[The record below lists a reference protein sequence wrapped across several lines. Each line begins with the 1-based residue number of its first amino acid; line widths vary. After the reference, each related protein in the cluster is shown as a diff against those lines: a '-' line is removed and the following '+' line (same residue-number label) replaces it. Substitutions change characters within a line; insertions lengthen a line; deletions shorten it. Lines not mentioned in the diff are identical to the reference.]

1 MKKAAYIPILGLMGL
16 FFAVDFLAAALRA
29 GQLNDMLSPVGA
41 GISSAILFFVYFK
54 TRKSHSVSISWLLF
68 ALACAAR
75 MAADVVWA
83 AQTLRQ
89 SGYSSGGMMN
99 VLYML
104 AGVLMLV
111 AVAVFV
117 LFQFRGWNGARLL
130 LDAAMYS
137 VCVVALVW
145 IVLLDR
151 STSGIAMTLQ
161 RGVPSAVGIFADL
174 VLAGALAVWALS
186 AKSGP
191 LFVWLVAAGAAGYA
205 LADLAY
211 YYTHYYGGYD
221 ACIGVFRTGGL
232 LLLAAGGLTERYT
245 EKGGAISPGNMY
257 RQTGAGMLRKHIKT
271 GAVLLLPLLAMA
283 VKGFVIEET
292 LGYLAFVTLYK
303 GLGMYFEAAQKNDDM
318 LKKEQEINGV
328 LESMVAERTKD
339 LMYVNGS
346 LSARNEQL
354 VFLSSRDTLTGLYNR
369 RYLMDWLEEQT
380 AAEAAPVTVMYLDL
394 DRFKVI
400 NDTYG
405 HDMGDRVI
413 TEIAKRLALLQCEG
427 SILARM
433 GGDEFVLAYTGD
445 CDDRAA
451 AGLAQRIIEECSQ
464 NIYIGDYVFTPSICV
479 GISVCPQDA
488 GDAASLLKHADI
500 ALYHAKEQGP
510 GRCAAFNLLIQ
521 KKTQKRHALEMQLN
535 RDEIFGELSLHYQ
548 PQFAIPDDRLI
559 GAEALLRWNSA
570 ELGAVP
576 PSEFI
581 PIAEETGRINGIG
594 LWVLREAAAQA
605 AEWNARYG
613 ERLPVGVNISLKQL
627 NSTGLLE
634 ELRSMASR
642 ADFDPAWLD
651 IEITESVALE
661 GEYRLIQIFRLFKA
675 IGMSVSIDDFGS
687 GYSSIMSLKQ
697 YSFDRIKI
705 AKEMID
711 SVTVSERTEQIVK
724 AIVMM
729 ARSLGITVIAEG
741 VETEE
746 QYDKLAALGC
756 AQIQGFYL
764 GRPVPADEFE
774 EMYLKPVQ
782 ITLAPA

>member
-16 FFAVDFLAAALRA
+16 FFAVDFVAAALRA
-29 GQLNDMLSPVGA
+29 DQLADMLSPVGA
-41 GISSAILFFVYFK
+41 GISSAIFFFVYFK

-68 ALACAAR
+68 GLACAAR
-75 MAADVVWA
+75 MAADAAWA
-83 AQTLRQ
+83 AGMLRQ
-89 SGYSSGGMMN
+89 GDHSPDGIMN

-104 AGVLMLV
+104 SGVLLLA

-117 LFQFRGWNGARLL
+117 VFRFRRWNGVLLL
-130 LDAAMYS
+130 LDAAMYTM
-137 VCVVALVW
+137 CVVALVW

-161 RGVPSAVGIFADL
+161 RGVPSAVGISADL
-174 VLAGALAVWALS
+174 VLVGVLAVWALS

-191 LFVWLVAAGAAGYA
+191 LFVWLVAAGAAVYA

-232 LLLAAGGLTERYT
+232 LLPAAGGLTERCT
-245 EKGGAISPGNMY
+245 EKGGDIGPGNIY
-257 RQTGAGMLRKHIKT
+257 RQTGTGMLRKHIKA

-303 GLGMYFEAAQKNDDM
+303 GLGMYFEAAQKSEDM

-339 LMYVNGS
+339 LMYMNGS

-380 AAEAAPVTVMYLDL
+380 SAEAAPVTVMYLDL

-433 GGDEFVLAYTGD
+433 GGDEFVLAYTGA
-445 CDDRAA
+445 CDEAA

-559 GAEALLRWNSA
+559 GAEALLRWDCA
-570 ELGAVP
+570 ELGMVP

-581 PIAEETGRINGIG
+581 PIAEETGRINSIG
-594 LWVLREAAAQA
+594 LWVLREAASQA
-605 AEWNARYG
+605 AAWNARYG

-642 ADFDPAWLD
+642 TDFDPAWLD

-774 EMYLKPVQ
+774 AMYLKPAQ